1 MFLFWSW
8 WFAMS
13 KVAEFGDTI
22 FIVLRKRPLTFLHVF
37 HHCTVLIASW
47 YVALQVAPA
56 ARWFVTINYSIHAIM
71 YTYFALQ
78 ILRWFRIP
86 RWISMSITIMQ
97 VKLAGAFLSL
107 MVPMSHA
114 KPCFF
119 VHRLHRW

>member
-1 MFLFWSW
+1 
-8 WFAMS
+8 MS

-37 HHCTVLIASW
+37 HHCSVLIGAW
-47 YVALQVAPA
+47 YVGLQVAPA

-86 RWISMSITIMQ
+86 RWVSMSITIAQ
-97 VKLAGAFLSL
+97 VRF
-107 MVPMSHA
+107 
-114 KPCFF
+114 
-119 VHRLHRW
+119 